1 MGFEEKSTL
10 RAINTEPEKPESGDF
25 FSSNAITKKNE
36 GFLSTGI
43 KKLDDLL
50 EGGTPKGFSV
60 LILGTPG
67 SSVEI
72 LCKQIVSD
80 GRSLYITTEETK
92 GEVIDTLNRFRWNT
106 DNLYVLDIASEY
118 SNTVL
123 SGEEKRVSVF
133 HQRSKVKLKELIE
146 IGSSG
151 MPNIQKGGTDYL
163 AVLSDKIKK
172 ADDRQKIVI
181 NSLDFFLSQYKESD
195 VLRTLHAAK
204 VCNFQYKGALFIV
217 MTKGIHGDLLERKL
231 EGLADCV
238 LELEVIQKGS
248 KFERFLAVKKM
259 RNYAKKIG
267 IARYTIDSSG
277 FVLEMIERIM

>member
-1 MGFEEKSTL
+1 MVEDGDPIGSL
-10 RAINTEPEKPESGDF
+10 DDDSDKPEAGDF
-25 FSSNAITKKNE
+25 FRSASEKKKDE
-36 GFLSTGI
+36 FISTGI
-43 KKLDDLL
+43 NKLDNLL
-50 EGGTPKGFSV
+50 EGGAPRGYSV

-72 LCKQIVSD
+72 LSKQIASTES
-80 GRSLYITTEETK
+80 SLYVSTEETRE
-92 GEVIDTLNRFRWNT
+92 EVEDTMDRFNW
-106 DNLYVLDIASEY
+106 DNSSMDILDIATDY
-118 SNTVL
+118 SKAVL
-123 SGEEKRVSVF
+123 SGEEKRVNVF

-151 MPNIQKGGTDYL
+151 MPNIQKGGQDFL
-163 AVLSDKIKK
+163 AILSDRIKK
-172 ADDRQKIVI
+172 AEDKQKIVI
-181 NSLDFFLSQYKESD
+181 NSLDFFLSQYSQEE

-204 VCNFQYKGALFIV
+204 ISNVQNKNALFII
-217 MTKGIHGDLLERKL
+217 MTKGIHGDVFERKM

-238 LELEVIQKGS
+238 IELEVLQKGS

-259 RNYAKKIG
+259 KNYAKKIG